1 MKLSYFDRIKINSEE
16 ISSKYGFYKYPT
28 RPYIFIYLKANKNKR
43 FSLNPLQHM
52 IYEDCQC
59 AYKLLNYIGDS
70 ELPSDLD
77 LKKLI
82 EKVKNN
88 EPLQITQNVTQTW
101 DEIKKITLKYI
112 EQTMKG
118 SSAKNVRATINK
130 VSADKPSFDWQAI
143 IKWLKKYHMIDQRG
157 FLNNLDGLEQIRQ
170 AIKEQDGKEP
180 DWLKRENLLEQRT
193 LHNQSKGKKTRYL
206 TNSDIGDIRGIPTR
220 KEAEKYF
227 DKIKNHYPLQT
238 WCLVMMMN
246 YGLRNH
252 ELHHIE
258 EITSEDEKSSTEFGW
273 VYVAGE
279 WRTKSKFEH
288 WTFPI
293 FPEWIKKYKLKED
306 FRMNQDL
313 LRKKA
318 KMNIV
323 SAFDKTKTWTGEDP
337 NDRGVC
343 DNNSYLGNWITEQL
357 RTKLPKFKCRI
368 PDAKGVINMED
379 KPRDIK
385 PYDLRHTWAITVA
398 TDKRWLS
405 VSDGEA
411 AMAMGHDL
419 STHIKHYQRWISSE
433 AIRKKAM
440 SNIIFRDYL
449 D

>member
-1 MKLSYFDRIKINSEE
+1 
-16 ISSKYGFYKYPT
+16 
-28 RPYIFIYLKANKNKR
+28 
-43 FSLNPLQHM
+43 
-52 IYEDCQC
+52 
-59 AYKLLNYIGDS
+59 
-70 ELPSDLD
+70 
-77 LKKLI
+77 
-82 EKVKNN
+82 
-88 EPLQITQNVTQTW
+88 
-101 DEIKKITLKYI
+101 
-112 EQTMKG
+112 MKG

-143 IKWLKKYHMIDQRG
+143 IKWLKKYHMIDKRG
-157 FLNNLDGLEQIRQ
+157 YLNNLDGLEQIRQ
-170 AIKEQDGKEP
+170 ALKEQDGKEP
-180 DWLKRENLLEQRT
+180 EWLKREDLLEQRT
-193 LHNQSKGKKTRYL
+193 LHNQSKGKKTRYI

-220 KEAEKYF
+220 EEAEKYF
-227 DKIKNHYPLQT
+227 DRINKEFPLQT
-238 WCLVMMMN
+238 WCLVMMIN

-258 EITSEDEKSSTEFGW
+258 EITSEDKESSTEFGW

-306 FRMNQDL
+306 FRTNQDL
-313 LRKKA
+313 LRKRA

-323 SAFDKTKTWTGEDP
+323 SAFDKTKKWKGEDP

-357 RTKLPKFKCRI
+357 RTKLPKFRCRI
-368 PDAKGVINMED
+368 PDAKGVINKED

-398 TDKRWLS
+398 IDKRWS
-405 VSDGEA
+405 GVSDGEA

-440 SNIIFRDYL
+440 SNITFRDYL